1 LSRERATGALRE
13 LLEALTLALLL
24 ALVFKHLALEPYRIP
39 SGSMQP
45 TLMGSREAGVYDRIL
60 VDKLSYRWREPR
72 RFEVVVFRFPLDRSR
87 SFVKRIV
94 GLPGEHVRIAL
105 GDLWTRAS
113 ENEPWRIARRPRAV
127 QQASWKALEPAQPD
141 SAPWSIERGAGES
154 RGAHALRLEANA
166 RAAYRPERGAILDA
180 YADGYPDALRPLV
193 RSARGGASE
202 HPVGDLR
209 LDGELE
215 LTAECAAL
223 EIELLEGALRYR
235 FLVPGPAAAAGARAR
250 IEVHSG
256 AELVAR
262 AEGAELRVP
271 AGHALRFGAQNLD
284 DVLELELDG
293 RVLAELEIE
302 AQEDQRSGARL
313 AALGG
318 ALELRDLMLRRDI
331 WHVADRAKVSETI
344 VPEGQYFMLGDNTQ
358 DSSDSREWT
367 MRRHQVFDPVT
378 GAFEGR
384 IVRGHW
390 SPPENPIVV
399 QGGLEGPV
407 TWFRDEFGERHRW
420 LEEEHQLLTPLDA
433 PFVPRSAIVGRAFAI
448 FWPIDPRRGIARVG
462 WIH

>member
-1 LSRERATGALRE
+1 LARERASGALRE

-45 TLMGSREAGVYDRIL
+45 TLMGSREAGVFDRIL

-87 SFVKRIV
+87 SFVKRIA
-94 GLPGEHVRIAL
+94 GLPGEQLRLHL
-105 GDLWTRAS
+105 GDLWVRAD
-113 ENEPWRIARRPRAV
+113 ENEPWRIPRRPREV
-127 QQASWKALEPAQPD
+127 ERASWKALEPARPD
-141 SAPWSIERGAGES
+141 SPPWSIELGAGEA
-154 RGAHALRLEANA
+154 RAHDLRLAAGA
-166 RAAYRPERGAILDA
+166 RAAYRPERGAILDG

-193 RSARGGASE
+193 RSARGGANE

-209 LDGELE
+209 VDGELE
-215 LTAECAAL
+215 AAPECAAL

-235 FLVPGPAAAAGARAR
+235 MLLPGPAAASGARAR
-250 IEVHSG
+250 IEVHAG
-256 AELVAR
+256 AQLLAR
-262 AEGAELRVP
+262 VEGDELRLP
-271 AGHALRFGAQNLD
+271 AGRSLRFGAQNLD
-284 DVLELELDG
+284 DLLELELDG
-293 RVLAELEIE
+293 RVLAQLAIE
-302 AQEDQRSGARL
+302 PQEDQRSGARL

-318 ALELRDLMLRRDI
+318 ALELRGLMLRRDI
-331 WHVADRAKVSETI
+331 WHVSERAKVSEAS
-344 VPEGQYFMLGDNTQ
+344 VPLGQYFMLGDNTQ

-367 MRRHQVFDPVT
+367 LRRHQVFDPLT

-390 SPPENPIVV
+390 SPAENPVVV

-420 LEEEHQLLTPLDA
+420 LEDEQQLLTPLDA

-448 FWPIDPRRGIARVG
+448 FWPIDVRSGVARVG